1 MDPRE
6 ELWIEQKRLV
16 DQVVE
21 RLRDAIISGR
31 FKPGERIR
39 QEQLAQQMG
48 ISRTPLRMALSV
60 LTSQGLLRR
69 TGSRGLEVPQFT
81 YQEAMDLYLLREVVL
96 GLACRLAA
104 ERISDRQLARLDTL
118 VAESGKFVRAED
130 WPGWLKANEE
140 FSALIGEAADLNLLS
155 TFLHAIGIQAQVFR
169 STLLALPVGAA
180 APVAHAADEHRL
192 IYEAIRARDPERAE
206 DAARDH
212 VRGARSRYQQAC
224 QQRDRHANSALAETG

>member
-21 RLRDAIISGR
+21 RLRDAIVSGR
-31 FKPGERIR
+31 FRPGERIR
-39 QEQLAQQMG
+39 QEQVAQQMG

-60 LTSQGLLRR
+60 LTSQGLLHR
-69 TGSRGLEVPQFT
+69 TGARRLTVPEFT

-104 ERISDRQLARLDTL
+104 ERVSDRQLERLGTVMSDT
-118 VAESGKFVRAED
+118 EKFVVAED
-130 WPGWLKANEE
+130 WPGWLRANED
-140 FSALIGEAADLNLLS
+140 FSTLIGEAAGIGLLS
-155 TFLHAIGIQAQVFR
+155 NFLDAICVQAQVFR
-169 STLLALPVGAA
+169 STLLALPVGSA
-180 APVAHAADEHRL
+180 APVGQAAHEHRA

-206 DAARDH
+206 RAARDH
-212 VRGARSRYQQAC
+212 VRGARARYQDAC
-224 QQRDRHANSALAETG
+224 QLRERYEAGELAEAG